1 MYPFAQARL
10 LVLFFLLCSS
20 YSFATS
26 NPLFSIHG
34 SNTLGAEL
42 NAKLLMG
49 WFNER
54 HASQVQRIN
63 TLENEYRIRAY
74 DGLKQQ
80 WQEVR
85 VSAHGSSTG
94 FTHLIEKTGDIAA
107 SSRPIKSAEKKE
119 LSVQAPISTAEF
131 EQVVAIDGLAI
142 IVHPSNPLKKISLA
156 QLKAIFSGEITHWED
171 IQAGVGA
178 IHLYARDEHSGTWDS
193 FNSMILNNR
202 PLAAAQRFES
212 NSALALAVSQDAG
225 AIGFVGMGAIG
236 ENKTL
241 ALYEG
246 QAQALPPNPLT
257 VATEDYLLSR
267 RLFMYSVSTKPAVKE
282 FLHFVQS
289 PAGQKIV
296 AESGYISQQITAVT
310 PRIDPLLPNPFKNL
324 TQNAQ
329 RLTLNFRF
337 IEGKVELDNKGN
349 RDLQRLVAYLQQHPQ
364 MHLLL
369 LGFADPKSSD
379 ENSKLLSKLRTRL
392 VYSKLM
398 RLGVHHAEVV
408 GLGDEVLIAA
418 AEELA
423 GKIKN
428 RRVEVWVRP

>member
-1 MYPFAQARL
+1 
-10 LVLFFLLCSS
+10 
-20 YSFATS
+20 
-26 NPLFSIHG
+26 
-34 SNTLGAEL
+34 LGAEL

>member
-1 MYPFAQARL
+1 
-10 LVLFFLLCSS
+10 
-20 YSFATS
+20 
-26 NPLFSIHG
+26 
-34 SNTLGAEL
+34 
-42 NAKLLMG
+42 MG

>member
-10 LVLFFLLCSS
+10 LVLLFLLSTH

-42 NAKLLMG
+42 NAQLLMG
-49 WFNER
+49 WFSER
-54 HASQVQRIN
+54 GSTQIQRL
-63 TLENEYRIRAY
+63 TTQENEYRIRAY
-74 DGLKQQ
+74 DNRTQK
-80 WQEVR
+80 WQEVQ

-107 SSRPIKSAEKKE
+107 SSRPIKSTEKQE
-119 LSVQAPISTAEF
+119 LSTQAPIRAAEF

-142 IVHPSNPLKKISLA
+142 IVHPNNPLTKISLA
-156 QLKAIFSGEITHWED
+156 QLKAIFSGEMTRWED

-178 IHLYARDEHSGTWDS
+178 IHLYARDERSGTWDS

-202 PLAAAQRFES
+202 PLASAQRFES
-212 NSALALAVSQDAG
+212 NSALALAVSQDIN
-225 AIGFVGMGAIG
+225 AIGFVGMAAIG
-236 ENKTL
+236 NNKTL
-241 ALYEG
+241 ALYED
-246 QAQALPPNPLT
+246 QAQALHPTPLN

-267 RLFMYSVSTKPAVKE
+267 RLFMYSVSAKPAVKE

-296 AESGYISQQITAVT
+296 AKSGYIAQQITAVT
-310 PRIDPLLPNPFKNL
+310 PSLDPLLPSSFKNL

-364 MHLLL
+364 MRLLL

-398 RLGVHHAEVV
+398 RLGIHHAEVV
-408 GLGDEVLIAA
+408 GLGDEVLIAP